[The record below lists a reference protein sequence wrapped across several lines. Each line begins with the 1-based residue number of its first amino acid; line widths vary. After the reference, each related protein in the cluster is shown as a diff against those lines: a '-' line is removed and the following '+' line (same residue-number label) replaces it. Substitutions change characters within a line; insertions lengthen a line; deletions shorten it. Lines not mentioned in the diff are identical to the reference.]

1 MQKTP
6 EELLGLPTGTSIL
19 ELLKQQEQYKQYAGL
34 NATLPKAAQEAI
46 AEHERLQKLY
56 SPAAKFAVE
65 LAEFKKAQGD
75 FEVSGLREW
84 MLQQSPYLEMVKR
97 AQDVLGPLQRLS
109 ELEQQKAQF
118 LGRSGALTEAMKSL
132 ATLPPDQKKANGA
145 VINLAKKSIEA
156 IERETK
162 ARILD
167 GELQTKLAAEAI
179 DVTLPGRSV
188 GLGGLHPVT
197 RTQERI
203 EALFATMGF
212 SVADGP
218 EIEDDYFNFTS
229 LNTPEN
235 HPARSMHDTFY
246 IEGSKNLLR
255 THTSPVQIRHM
266 QSHKPPIRIIC
277 PGRVYR
283 CDHDATHSP
292 MFHQLEGLWVEEG
305 ISLADLKGTLTQFLN
320 AFFERDD
327 MQIRF
332 RPSYFPFVEPGV
344 EVDMEWGQVK
354 SATDGK
360 IKWLEIGGAGV
371 VHPQVLRNGGIDP
384 EKYSGF
390 AFGMGLDR
398 LAMLKYGVNDLRLF
412 FENDVKFLS
421 QFR

>member
-1 MQKTP
+1 MSDLQ
-6 EELLGLPTGTSIL
+6 SIL
-19 ELLKQQEQYKQYAGL
+19 RDATAALASTQSLPDLEQVK
-34 NATLPKAAQEAI
+34 
-46 AEHERLQKLY
+46 
-56 SPAAKFAVE
+56 AKF
-65 LAEFKKAQGD
+65 LGK
-75 FEVSGLREW
+75 SG
-84 MLQQSPYLEMVKR
+84 S
-97 AQDVLGPLQRLS
+97 
-109 ELEQQKAQF
+109 
-118 LGRSGALTEAMKSL
+118 LTEQLKGL
-132 ATLPPDQKKANGA
+132 GKLPIEEKKTAGA
-145 VINLAKKSIEA
+145 AINEVKNQVEA
-156 IERETK
+156 LVNQAK

-167 GELQTKLAAEAI
+167 AELEAKLAAEAI
-179 DVTLPGRSV
+179 DVTLPGRTSGV
-188 GLGGLHPVT
+188 GGLHPVT
-197 RTQERI
+197 RTLERI

-218 EIEDDYFNFTS
+218 EIETDFYNFTA

-246 IEGSKNLLR
+246 IEGSTNVLR
-255 THTSPVQIRHM
+255 THTSPVQIRYM
-266 QSHKPPIRIIC
+266 QEASKRGGPPVRIIC

-332 RPSYFPFVEPGV
+332 RPSFFPFVEPGV
-344 EVDMEWGQVK
+344 EVDMEWENKG
-354 SATDGK
+354 GK

-371 VHPQVLRNGGIDP
+371 VHPDVLRTGGIDP

-412 FENDVKFLS
+412 FENDVKFLA

>member
-1 MQKTP
+1 MSDLQA
-6 EELLGLPTGTSIL
+6 IL
-19 ELLKQQEQYKQYAGL
+19 
-34 NATLPKAAQEAI
+34 QEAT
-46 AEHERLQKLY
+46 
-56 SPAAKFAVE
+56 AALAVT
-65 LAEFKKAQGD
+65 ASVPD
-75 FEVSGLREW
+75 
-84 MLQQSPYLEMVKR
+84 
-97 AQDVLGPLQRLS
+97 
-109 ELEQQKAQF
+109 LEQ
-118 LGRSGALTEAMKSL
+118 
-132 ATLPPDQKKANGA
+132 
-145 VINLAKKSIEA
+145 
-156 IERETK
+156 TK
-162 ARILD
+162 ARFLGKSGSLTEQLKALGKLPPEEKKAAGAAINEVKSQVEALINAAKTRILNA
-167 GELQTKLAAEAI
+167 ELEAKLAAEAI
-179 DVTLPGRSV
+179 DITLPGRTSRN
-188 GLGGLHPVT
+188 GGLHPVT
-197 RTQERI
+197 RSLERI

-218 EIEDDYFNFTS
+218 EIETDFFNFTA

-266 QSHKPPIRIIC
+266 LSHKPPIRIIC

-292 MFHQLEGLWVEEG
+292 MFHQLEGLWVDEG

-320 AFFERDD
+320 AYFERDD

-332 RPSYFPFVEPGV
+332 RPSFFPFVEPGV
-344 EVDMEWGQVK
+344 EVDMEWENKG
-354 SATDGK
+354 GK

-371 VHPQVLRNGGIDP
+371 LHPDVLKNGGIDP

-412 FENDVKFLS
+412 FENDMKFLS
-421 QFR
+421 QFH